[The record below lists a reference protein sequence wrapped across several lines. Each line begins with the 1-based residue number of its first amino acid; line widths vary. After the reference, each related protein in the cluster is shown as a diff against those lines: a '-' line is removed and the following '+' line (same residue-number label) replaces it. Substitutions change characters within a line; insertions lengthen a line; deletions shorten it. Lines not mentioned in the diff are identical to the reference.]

1 MKKFLLVFMYVLPI
15 SVFAQFTLT
24 NRNVGVSGPNTYEPN
39 ASTSMTNNSMNPLDT
54 MFVWRVIEY
63 TNPSAWILAFCDPF
77 YCNSNTKLDSSN
89 SFVLKSGKSGLL
101 KADIFFNG
109 VSGIGVMKIR
119 IYSVMDSS
127 ISDTF
132 TITATSWL
140 TSVKK
145 SAALKNLSVYPNP
158 ATEYV
163 MVDVPSKTSTA
174 IEVYNVL
181 GSKVHTHQHESGAQ
195 ARLDLSDLQKG
206 VYFIRIY
213 DKSGVY
219 TKQFNKIN

>member
-1 MKKFLLVFMYVLPI
+1 MKKFLLVFMYVLPL
-15 SVFAQFTLT
+15 SLFAQFTLT
-24 NRNVGVSGPNTYEPN
+24 TRSAGVSGPNTYEPT
-39 ASTSMTNNSMNPLDT
+39 ASTSMTNNSTNPIDT

-63 TNPSAWILAFCDPF
+63 TNPSGWVLAFCDPF

-89 SFVLKSGKSGLL
+89 SFVLKAGKPGLL
-101 KADIFFNG
+101 KADIYFNG
-109 VSGIGVMKIR
+109 VSGVGVMKIR
-119 IYSVMDSS
+119 IHSVMDPS

-132 TITATSWL
+132 SITATSWL

-145 SAALKNLSVYPNP
+145 SAAPKNLTVYPNP

-163 MVDVPSKTSTA
+163 MVDVPSKTATT

-181 GSKVHTHQHESGAQ
+181 GSKVRTYQHESGAQ
-195 ARLDLSDLQKG
+195 ARLDLADLQKG
-206 VYFIRIY
+206 VYFIRIH
-213 DKSGVY
+213 DKTGVY